1 MRRVPGRGYL
11 RAAIYE
17 NADIDSNGSL
27 RPRMHNSAQGRS
39 CRALAMRD
47 LAFILAPLAVILY
60 FLVNQDQFRDL
71 LTWVTLIIQ

>member
-1 MRRVPGRGYL
+1 
-11 RAAIYE
+11 
-17 NADIDSNGSL
+17 
-27 RPRMHNSAQGRS
+27 
-39 CRALAMRD
+39 MRD